1 MFEPGRLKG
10 MLVEEEDA
18 AAWPDSTMVVM
29 TDSIESVAPSKT
41 STTASSALLNRKL
54 GTPENPE
61 EEFRPPPGKVRRQS
75 KITKGQEAEHWSGL
89 EYFVK
94 QSLLNLNITYGS
106 TSALKFVSGAFT
118 SMASDFK
125 AWISIGTDHVQI

>member
-1 MFEPGRLKG
+1 
-10 MLVEEEDA
+10 
-18 AAWPDSTMVVM
+18 MVVM

-75 KITKGQEAEHWSGL
+75 KITKGQEAEQWSGL

-94 QSLLNLNITYGS
+94 QSLLNLKFTHGSISGFKICLGGFYKYG
-106 TSALKFVSGAFT
+106 
-118 SMASDFK
+118 
-125 AWISIGTDHVQI
+125 IGFQGLD

>member
-1 MFEPGRLKG
+1 MFEPGRLNG

-61 EEFRPPPGKVRRQS
+61 EEFRPPPGKVRRQN
-75 KITKGQEAEHWSGL
+75 KITKGQEAEQWSGL

-94 QSLLNLNITYGS
+94 QSLLNLHMEVS
-106 TSALKFVSGAFT
+106 VALKFVSGALT
-118 SMASDFK
+118 SMDFK
-125 AWISIGTDHVQI
+125 AWISIDHVQIWRQQ

>member
-1 MFEPGRLKG
+1 

-61 EEFRPPPGKVRRQS
+61 EEEFRPPPGKVRRQI
-75 KITKGQEAEHWSGL
+75 KTTKGQEAEKWSGL
-89 EYFVK
+89 EFFVK
-94 QSLLNLNITYGS
+94 QSLLNWNIM
-106 TSALKFVSGAFT
+106 L
-118 SMASDFK
+118 SM
-125 AWISIGTDHVQI
+125 